1 MTRPTQRAGFAS
13 WWLRGQNVNFN
24 YLMQAMI
31 SEVYV
36 ALVTA
41 HVVATE
47 YFKETNIYKVRKL
60 SAYEKQLKF
69 LKYFKEALRVCTS

>member
-1 MTRPTQRAGFAS
+1 
-13 WWLRGQNVNFN
+13 
-24 YLMQAMI
+24 MQAMI